1 MTKRKLPPVP
11 LTKMLADYMKTA
23 SGELL
28 TANMLFWQKCESGE
42 ISKSEISELFLR
54 LKQAQREL
62 NSALEICEGLEKI
75 SKFKIEN
82 QN

>member
-1 MTKRKLPPVP
+1 
-11 LTKMLADYMKTA
+11 MLADYMKTA

-54 LKQAQREL
+54 LKQTNKEL
-62 NSALEICEGLEKI
+62 RSALEICEGLEKI
-75 SKFKIEN
+75 SKFNIEN
-82 QN
+82 PN

>member
-1 MTKRKLPPVP
+1 
-11 LTKMLADYMKTA
+11 MLADYMKTA

-54 LKQAQREL
+54 LKQTNKEL
-62 NSALEICEGLEKI
+62 RSALEICEGLEKI

>member
-1 MTKRKLPPVP
+1 MKKGYKQVP

-28 TANMLFWQKCESGE
+28 TANMLFWQKCEAGE

-54 LKQAQREL
+54 LKQTNKEL
-62 NSALEICEGLEKI
+62 RSALEICDGLEKI

>member
-1 MTKRKLPPVP
+1 MKKGYKQVP

-54 LKQAQREL
+54 LKQTNKEL
-62 NSALEICEGLEKI
+62 RSALEICDGLEKI

>member
-11 LTKMLADYMKTA
+11 LAKLLADYMKTA

-54 LKQAQREL
+54 LKQTNKEL
-62 NSALEICEGLEKI
+62 RSALEICEGLEKI
-75 SKFKIEN
+75 SKFNIEN

>member
-1 MTKRKLPPVP
+1 MKKKLPPVP
-11 LTKMLADYMKTA
+11 ITKHLADRILKL
-23 SGELL
+23 SGEVQTLS
-28 TANMLFWQKCESGE
+28 MLFWQKCESGE

-54 LKQAQREL
+54 LKQTNKEL
-62 NSALEICEGLEKI
+62 RSALEICEGLEKI

>member
-1 MTKRKLPPVP
+1 MTKRKLPPIP
-11 LTKMLADYMKTA
+11 LTKYLADRIKFL
-23 SGELL
+23 SGEVQTLS
-28 TANMLFWQKCESGE
+28 MMFWQKCESGE

-54 LKQAQREL
+54 LKQTNKEL
-62 NSALEICEGLEKI
+62 RSALEICEGLEKI

>member
-1 MTKRKLPPVP
+1 MTKRKLPRVP

-54 LKQAQREL
+54 LKQTNKEL
-62 NSALEICEGLEKI
+62 RSALEICEGLEKI

>member
-1 MTKRKLPPVP
+1 
-11 LTKMLADYMKTA
+11 MLADYMKTA

-54 LKQAQREL
+54 LKQTNKEL
-62 NSALEICEGLEKI
+62 RSALEICEGLEKI

-82 QN
+82 KN